1 MMNER
6 LQTKYMTVL
15 EDMYVRE
22 SYTLAEIRE
31 KHRVNQYFLIVVKK
45 LGYVKKVDGKKLYT
59 WNSGAP
65 TKRHMNRIRT
75 ELIEIKLKRSTKR
88 VPAKRKTIKLLWGL
102 ITYEV

>member
-1 MMNER
+1 MNER

-15 EDMYVRE
+15 EDMYVRD

-45 LGYVKKVDGKKLYT
+45 LGYVKKIDGKKLYT
-59 WNSGAP
+59 WSSGAP

-75 ELIEIKLKRSTKR
+75 EMIEIKLKKSTKR
-88 VPAKRKTIKLLWGL
+88 APAKRKTIKLLWGL

>member
-1 MMNER
+1 MMNQR

-75 ELIEIKLKRSTKR
+75 EMIEIKLKKPAKR

>member
-1 MMNER
+1 MMNQR

-15 EDMYVRE
+15 EDMYVRD
-22 SYTLAEIRE
+22 SYTLSEIRE

-75 ELIEIKLKRSTKR
+75 ELIEIKLKKSTNK
-88 VPAKRKTIKLLWGL
+88 VTVKRKTIKLLWGL

>member
-1 MMNER
+1 MMNQR

-45 LGYVKKVDGKKLYT
+45 LGYIKKVDGKKLYT

-75 ELIEIKLKRSTKR
+75 ELIEIKLKKSTNK
-88 VPAKRKTIKLLWGL
+88 VTVKRKTIKLLWGL